1 MNKIGKCLSIGGVMV
16 VIFFLC
22 QVGLAQLQPPQE
34 LEAQKTWLLQECNK
48 AKIDWQQ
55 FKGETITVAM
65 NRHWYTES
73 LEPFIPV
80 FERLTGIKVLMEIYS
95 EEEFYTKVPI
105 DLASGAGIFDV
116 FMQGMSFVLAQY
128 VEAGW
133 LEPLDQYLLNPKLT
147 DLKWWDIEDFT
158 PGINAGKYDVSTHK
172 YATPTGTTYAIP
184 ISFECQQVLYRKDIF
199 ENLGLTPP
207 ATMDDLK
214 TMAAKMNNPPKM
226 YGIVN
231 RGRRT
236 FSGVWGWAGYFRSF
250 GGQWFD
256 KNWTPIFNNENGVK
270 SIEFYTNLL
279 LKYGPPGI
287 QNIDWYECM
296 SLMQTGK
303 VGIVTDASG
312 WIGSVVDP
320 EKSIVYDKVGVFRFP
335 KGPVRS
341 EPNTWYWEIAMN
353 RSSKHK
359 NAAWLF
365 IMWATSKPTTLLTA
379 LRNGAP
385 PRSGTWKNPLFV
397 KTIGEKWPPGYVDAV
412 SYGLKY
418 GSPESSLPAIKEGP
432 EIGDRVGI
440 ALGQIFEGV
449 SAKKALDDAAK
460 DVMEIMKKGGY
471 IK

>member
-1 MNKIGKCLSIGGVMV
+1 MRKKTLVMGIV
-16 VIFFLC
+16 VITLILTS
-22 QVGLAQLQPPQE
+22 QMGLSQLQPPTSF
-34 LEAQKTWLLQECNK
+34 EAQKDWLFKQCQMAE
-48 AKIDWQQ
+48 IDWQQ
-55 FKGETITVAM
+55 FKGDTITVAM

-80 FERLTGIKVLMEIYS
+80 FEKLTGVKVLMEIYS

-105 DLASGAGIFDV
+105 DLSSGAGIFDV

-158 PGINAGKYDVSTHK
+158 PAINAGKYDVPTHT
-172 YATPTGTTYAIP
+172 YGEGTTYAIP
-184 ISFECQQVLYRKDIF
+184 ISFECQHILYRKDIF
-199 ENLGLTPP
+199 DKLGLKIPES
-207 ATMDDLK
+207 MDDLK
-214 TMAAKMNNPPKM
+214 AMASKMHNPPKM

-236 FSGVWGWAGYFRSF
+236 FSGVWAWAGYFRSF

-256 KNWTPIFNNENGVK
+256 KNWYPIFNNENGVK
-270 SIEFYTNLL
+270 SMEFYTDLL

-287 QNIDWYECM
+287 TNIDWYECM

-312 WIGSVVDP
+312 WISAVVDP
-320 EKSIVYDKVGVFRFP
+320 EKSLVYDKVGVFRFP
-335 KGPVRS
+335 KGPVRA

-353 RSSKHK
+353 KNSKHK
-359 NAAWLF
+359 GPAWIF
-365 IMWATSKPTTLLTA
+365 IMWAKSKPTDLITA

-385 PRSGTWKNPLFV
+385 PRSGTWKNPVFV
-397 KTIGEKWPPGYVDAV
+397 KTISEKWPPGYVDAV
-412 SYGLKY
+412 FFGLKY

-440 ALGQIFEGV
+440 ALGQVFEGA
-449 SAKKALDDAAK
+449 SAKEALDAAAK
-460 DVMEIMKKGGY
+460 DVIEIMKKGGY